1 MKGQLDLYRVFHI
14 VSKNKSFSKA
24 AKELFMTQ
32 SAVSQSILRLEK
44 ELEVQLFHRTPKG
57 AVLTNEGKVLHEH
70 VSSALG
76 IIDVAE
82 DKIQAF
88 KGLRRGELRIAVG
101 DTISRYFLLPFLE
114 EYHARFPGIKLKI
127 LNGTTPEILDYIKA
141 READV
146 GVCNLPIAD
155 EQFRVIP
162 CMKIHDIFVC
172 GEKYRRISKIPVSFD
187 HLMQLPLILFEK
199 NTISRRYVDEFF
211 EERGYAI
218 SPVFELGSYD
228 LLMDFAKSNLG
239 ISCVVREFS
248 QEYLNRGI
256 LHEVLLEETIP
267 SREIGIVNLKSVPL
281 SPAAEKFVQ
290 QINPTNK

>member
-1 MKGQLDLYRVFHI
+1 MIGKLDLYRVFHV

-32 SAVSQSILRLEK
+32 SAVSQSISRLEK

-57 AVLTNEGKVLHEH
+57 AFLTNEGKVLHEH

-82 DKIQAF
+82 DKIQAY

-101 DTISRYFLLPFLE
+101 DTISRYFLLPYLE
-114 EYHARFPGIKLKI
+114 EFHARFPGVKLKI
-127 LNGTTPEILDYIKA
+127 LNGTTPEILESIKA

-146 GVCNLPIAD
+146 GVCNLPID
-155 EQFRVIP
+155 DKQFRVIP
-162 CMKIHDIFVC
+162 CMEIHDIFVC
-172 GEKYRRISKIPVSFD
+172 GEKYKRISKKPISFD
-187 HLMQLPLILFEK
+187 HLMELPLISFEK
-199 NTISRRYVDEFF
+199 NTISRRYVDRFF
-211 EERGYAI
+211 EERGYSI

-228 LLMDFAKSNLG
+228 LLLDFARSNLG

-248 QEYLNRGI
+248 MEYLRRGMVY
-256 LHEVLLEETIP
+256 EVLVEENIP
-267 SREIGIVNLKSVPL
+267 SRQIGIVNLESVPL

-290 QINPTNK
+290 RIQSRM